1 MHGCAIVIVSVQ
13 LTRLLKNASERFSSC
28 SSALPYNGEI
38 CQQELNVQ
46 RLVCLSNSSRDTLN
60 VTVVDQAS
68 LEQFGVALFTALPS
82 FDLSPECSPAFL
94 SFFCFFLFGAC
105 DTDSNMLATRQMC
118 VDVRDGVCVR
128 EWRELD
134 GFLGPGGLP
143 VCEELPEGPGL
154 IPECDG
160 EHSYM

>member
-1 MHGCAIVIVSVQ
+1 MCYSG
-13 LTRLLKNASERFSSC
+13 SS
-28 SSALPYNGEI
+28 
-38 CQQELNVQ
+38 Q
-46 RLVCLSNSSRDTLN
+46 DTLN
-60 VTVVDQAS
+60 VTVVNQDI
-68 LEQFGVALFTALPS
+68 LEQFGVTLFSALPS

-128 EWRELD
+128 EWKEID
-134 GFLGPGGLP
+134 DFLGPGGLP
-143 VCEELPEGPGL
+143 VCEELPEGPVL